1 MSNKTDIKT
10 PTVFIQDALRRE
22 VEKRTKGHVTV
33 LYDDTGIP
41 SYMLRIPRFN
51 VETIDS
57 GLGRGVH
64 PAFVVDGKEVNEIF
78 IGQVNARIID
88 GRAYSIPGE
97 SADRSITFDQAREA
111 CTKKGKGWHLLS
123 SWEYAALVMFV
134 VKNKSQYYEKDWWE
148 WVDGLKIVD
157 GEIFALKD
165 NAFETPETDWPSLNA
180 FFDDV
185 KGAPVLAEK
194 VNHYSEENPQGAADT
209 RNGDY
214 TSLDEIT
221 ELSIA
226 SDGHP
231 INTESR
237 KILAQLLIEPTAT
250 PVLSEISGSLYV
262 RNYGERLP
270 LRGGPWSNGANAGLA
285 SLTLFYV
292 RSPVHGYIGCRPAFV
307 G

>member
-22 VEKRTKGHVTV
+22 VEKRTKGNVTV

-41 SYMLRIPRFN
+41 SYMLRVPRFN

-97 SADRSITFDQAREA
+97 SADRNITFDEARAA

-165 NAFETPETDWPSLNA
+165 NAFETPETDWPSLNT

-194 VNHYSEENPQGAADT
+194 VSHYSEENPKGAADT

-214 TSLDEIT
+214 TSLDEIA
-221 ELSIA
+221 ELSMA
-226 SDGHP
+226 SDGNP
-231 INTESR
+231 LKQEDR

-250 PVLSEISGSLYV
+250 PILSEISGSLY
-262 RNYGERLP
+262 
-270 LRGGPWSNGANAGLA
+270 A
-285 SLTLFYV
+285 SAV
-292 RSPVHGYIGCRPAFV
+292 KHR
-307 G
+307 